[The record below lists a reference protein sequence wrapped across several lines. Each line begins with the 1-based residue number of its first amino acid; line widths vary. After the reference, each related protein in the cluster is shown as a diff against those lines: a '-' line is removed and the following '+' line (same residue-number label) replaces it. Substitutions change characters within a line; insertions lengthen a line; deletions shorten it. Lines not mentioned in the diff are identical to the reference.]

1 MFLAVSFSP
10 STKKAIGALITTETA
25 PSGVISAGRAWSGK
39 QASHQ
44 ECRNLPSPARS
55 HRRACTATDFTDV
68 GNVETEGEEE
78 GEG

>member
-39 QASHQ
+39 QASRQ
-44 ECRNLPSPARS
+44 ECRNFPAKG